1 MNNPKHVAII
11 MDGNRRWA
19 QKNKLTLLAGHRKAA
34 LDIIEP
40 LVDTAIANN
49 ISHLTL
55 WAFSTENWNRE
66 EVEVNGLMTLFREV
80 LTDNIERFHKKG
92 VRVRTIGDLS
102 KFPVDI
108 INGLEEG
115 REKTKNNSTI
125 TLTFALNYG
134 GRDEIIRAIKKLKE
148 DKIDSLD
155 QEKFSELLDTAG
167 LPDPDLL
174 IRTGG
179 EQRLSGFL
187 AWQSVYAELYFTDVL
202 FPDFSPIEFEKAVA
216 EFKNRQRRF
225 GK

>member
-1 MNNPKHVAII
+1 

-19 QKNKLTLLAGHRKAA
+19 KSHKLAILAGHRRAA
-34 LDIIEP
+34 LDVIEP

-66 EVEVNGLMTLFREV
+66 KAEVNGLMTLFREV
-80 LTDNIERFHKKG
+80 LTENIERFHKKG

-102 KFPVDI
+102 KFPEDI
-108 INGLEEG
+108 VRGLEDG
-115 REKTKNNSTI
+115 LEKTKNNATI

-134 GRDEIIRAIKKLKE
+134 GRDEIVRAIRKLTST
-148 DKIDSLD
+148 KIESLT
-155 QEKFSELLDTAG
+155 QEKFSELLDTKG
-167 LPDPDLL
+167 IPDPDLL

-187 AWQSVYAELYFTDVL
+187 AWQAVYAELYFTNVL
-202 FPDFSPIEFEKAVA
+202 FPDFSPTEFEKAIVEYA
-216 EFKNRQRRF
+216 TRQRRF